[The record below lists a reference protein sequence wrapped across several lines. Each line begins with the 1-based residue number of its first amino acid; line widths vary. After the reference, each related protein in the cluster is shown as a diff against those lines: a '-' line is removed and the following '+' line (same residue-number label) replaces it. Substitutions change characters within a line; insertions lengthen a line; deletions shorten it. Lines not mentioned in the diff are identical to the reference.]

1 MLLPPDFAISAPS
14 YDPNNPSIGTES
26 EVFQNQQTIE
36 FCNLIGIECKINPAG
51 QYLSQKLE
59 KVETLDE
66 AKARL
71 LKMLGD

>member
-1 MLLPPDFAISAPS
+1 MLIPPNFAISAPS
-14 YDPNNPSIGTES
+14 YDPKNPDIGSES

-36 FCNLIGIECKINPAG
+36 FCDLIGIECKINPAG
-51 QYLSQKLE
+51 QCPSQKPE

-71 LKMLGD
+71 LKLLGD